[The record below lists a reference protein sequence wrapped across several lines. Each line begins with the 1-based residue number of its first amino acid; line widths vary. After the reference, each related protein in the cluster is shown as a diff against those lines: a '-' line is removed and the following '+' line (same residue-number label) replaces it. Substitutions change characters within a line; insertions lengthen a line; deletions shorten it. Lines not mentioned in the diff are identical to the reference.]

1 MTSSPAIFLV
11 EDEALIAMELR
22 DRLTALGYTVCGQAA
37 RGELALEKIPALAPD
52 IVLMDIRLAG
62 ALNGVETALRLR
74 ERCDVAVVFLT
85 AFSDTELIQ
94 QVGAAGSF
102 GYLVKPF
109 EERELHATL
118 QVALCRHAADRQLR
132 EANRQLQTAL
142 ANVKQLEGLIPI
154 CMFCKKIRDPKD
166 YWHQIEAYLSAHTS
180 AKFSHSMCP
189 ECCEKYMRQLDAE
202 AGGGPPPSAST

>member
-22 DRLTALGYTVCGQAA
+22 DRLTTLGYTVCGQAA
-37 RGELALEKIPALAPD
+37 RGEQALEKIPALAPD

-62 ALNGVETALRLR
+62 ALNGVETATLLR

-118 QVALCRHAADRQLR
+118 QVALCRHAADRQMR
-132 EANRQLQTAL
+132 ETNRQLQAAL
-142 ANVKQLEGLIPI
+142 AKVKQLEGLIPI
-154 CMFCKKIRDPKD
+154 CMYCKKVRDPKS
-166 YWHQIEAYLSAHTS
+166 YWHQIESYLSAQTD
-180 AKFSHSMCP
+180 AKFSHSLCP
-189 ECCEKYMRQLDAE
+189 ECYEKYMRQIDSE
-202 AGGGPPPSAST
+202 IDEVPPPSATT